1 MAKNTL
7 EEARPRKYSTIF
19 VNDDGV
25 IDTWIYD
32 LDKNPYGPIETN
44 FSYPKN
50 YNLVSE
56 TQKDNKVDK
65 KYLNPYNGK
74 YVSYQRY
81 HQLVK
86 EGKIIP

>member
-7 EEARPRKYSTIF
+7 EGARPRKYSTVF

-32 LDKNPYGPIETN
+32 LDKNPHGPIETN

-56 TQKDNKVDK
+56 TQKDNKTDK
-65 KYLNPYNGK
+65 KYLNPANGK
-74 YVSYQRY
+74 YVGYGRAKS
-81 HQLVK
+81 L
-86 EGKIIP
+86 GLI